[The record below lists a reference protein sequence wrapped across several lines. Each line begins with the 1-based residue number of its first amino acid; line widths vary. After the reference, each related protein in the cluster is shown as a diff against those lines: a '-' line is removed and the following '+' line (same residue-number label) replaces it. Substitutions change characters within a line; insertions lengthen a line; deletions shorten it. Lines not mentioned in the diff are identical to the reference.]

1 MKAASLVTTTIRPLP
16 CPLKVGSSARVSAR
30 TPKKFVSITRRSSA
44 SGTSSKAPAV
54 ATPAL
59 CTTASSLLPVRE
71 SIVSVA
77 ARIDVPL
84 VTSSCAIST
93 PFCTPASFSV
103 GQVGLLARV
112 ADSGEYAPATLSEDD
127 GSRLVD
133 ATRRPSDQYGPHC
146 LSGSPVKVLLVLFA
160 SFGRHSTA
168 LGKARQ
174 DDVPTLV

>member
-16 CPLKVGSSARVSAR
+16 CPLKVDARVSAR

-84 VTSSCAIST
+84 VTSGCAIST
-93 PFCTPASFSV
+93 PFCTSASFSV
-103 GQVGLLARV
+103 WSSRSRLL
-112 ADSGEYAPATLSEDD
+112 
-127 GSRLVD
+127 GSRIV
-133 ATRRPSDQYGPHC
+133 ANTRQTRLYSTDRIVSQ
-146 LSGSPVKVLLVLFA
+146 GSPVKCFLVLPA
-160 SFGRHSTA
+160 SLEGILRPFVACHCANGGHQS
-168 LGKARQ
+168 KARQ